1 MDTAKIL
8 KSDFLDILFEN
19 RNKEYGAYDLRRQYE
34 KRLRNAVIGSAALML
49 VVIGGYA
56 INNYIVARERENP
69 DKKPVIEQIKMEDVK
84 IPDDPKTPPPP
95 PPPPAPP
102 PPVKPSVQFTP
113 PVIKKDEEVP
123 EDEIPP
129 KIKEIENKSIS
140 TKTVEGDP
148 NGIDAGLLEDSKG
161 TGVVEAPPPPPK
173 EEIFTFVE
181 QPPTF
186 PGGEEALAKFLSK
199 NIHYPRV
206 AQENAISGTVFVQ
219 FVVDSEGNIK
229 DVKTVGAAKGGGL
242 EEEAIRVVKIM
253 PKWKAGKQRPSG
265 VCTVQPAN
273 PLYTARVVA

>member
-1 MDTAKIL
+1 MDSAKVL

-19 RNKEYGAYDLRRQYE
+19 RNKEYGAYDLRRQYD
-34 KRLRNAVIGSAALML
+34 KRVRNAVIGSAALML
-49 VVIGGYA
+49 VVIAGYG
-56 INNYIVARERENP
+56 ISNYINKLERENP

-123 EDEIPP
+123 EDEVPP
-129 KIKEIENKSIS
+129 KIKEIENKAIS

-148 NGIDAGLLEDSKG
+148 NGIDPGLLEDSKG

-199 NIHYPRV
+199 NIRYPRV

-219 FVVDSEGNIK
+219 FVVDSDGNIK

-253 PKWKAGKQRPSG
+253 PKWKAGKQNGRQVS
-265 VCTVQPAN
+265 VQFNLPIRFT
-273 PLYTARVVA
+273 LQE

>member
-19 RNKEYGAYDLRRQYE
+19 RNKEYGAYDLRRQYD
-34 KRLRNAVIGSAALML
+34 KRVRNAVIGSAVLML
-49 VVIGGYA
+49 VVIAGYA
-56 INNYIVARERENP
+56 INNYILKVERENP
-69 DKKPVIEQIKMEDVK
+69 KKAPVIEQIKMEDVK

-113 PVIKKDEEVP
+113 PVIKKDDQVP
-123 EDEIPP
+123 EDEVPP
-129 KIKEIENKSIS
+129 KIKDIENKAIS

-148 NGIDAGLLEDSKG
+148 NGIDPGLLEDSKG

-253 PKWKAGKQRPSG
+253 PKWKAGKQNGRQVS
-265 VCTVQPAN
+265 VQFNLPIRFT
-273 PLYTARVVA
+273 LQE

>member
-19 RNKEYGAYDLRRQYE
+19 RNKEYGAYDLRRQYD
-34 KRLRNAVIGSAALML
+34 KRVRNAIIGSTALML
-49 VVIGGYA
+49 CVIGGYA
-56 INNYIVARERENP
+56 INNYIVQRERDNP

-123 EDEIPP
+123 EDEVPP
-129 KIKEIENKSIS
+129 KIKEIENKAIS

-148 NGIDAGLLEDSKG
+148 NGIDPGLLEDSKG
-161 TGVVEAPPPPPK
+161 TGVVEAPPAAAK

-253 PKWKAGKQRPSG
+253 PKWKAGKQNGRQVS
-265 VCTVQPAN
+265 VQFNLPIRFT
-273 PLYTARVVA
+273 LQE

>member
-8 KSDFLDILFEN
+8 KSDFLDILFEG
-19 RNKEYGAYDLRRQYE
+19 RNKEYGAYDLRRQYD
-34 KRLRNAVIGSAALML
+34 KRVRNAVIGSASL
-49 VVIGGYA
+49 VLIVIAGYA
-56 INNYIVARERENP
+56 INGYMNREDLNAP
-69 DKKPVIEQIKMEDVK
+69 KKPVIETIKMEDVK
-84 IPDDPKTPPPP
+84 LPDDPKTPPPP

-113 PVIKKDEEVP
+113 PVIKKDNEVP
-123 EDEIPP
+123 PDEIPP
-129 KIKEIENKSIS
+129 KQEDIKDKSVG
-140 TKTVEGDP
+140 TKNLEGDP
-148 NGIDAGLLEDSKG
+148 NGIDAGLLDDSKG

-253 PKWKAGKQRPSG
+253 PKWKAGKQNGRQVS
-265 VCTVQPAN
+265 VQFNLPIRFT
-273 PLYTARVVA
+273 LQE